1 MVAPT
6 VPAVRPSRSARDGGG
21 RTAPC
26 AAPCTPGPSARAV
39 DSRVLAGTHGRKWSG
54 RAAGSG
60 TLQALLS
67 PISSSGWNPRCSRR
81 RHVRPRAASL
91 VPTPKCSYP
100 HLSLT
105 RPGLLIRRRALAVR
119 GTLGMLLEHKTQ
131 LLNAVLH
138 PKLGPGLRFGK

>member
-6 VPAVRPSRSARDGGG
+6 VPAVRPSRSAGDGGG

-26 AAPCTPGPSARAV
+26 AAPCAALVCAALTRAC
-39 DSRVLAGTHGRKWSG
+39 SQGRTDGSG

-60 TLQALLS
+60 ALQPLLS
-67 PISSSGWNPRCSRR
+67 AISSSGWNPRRSRW

-100 HLSLT
+100 HLFLT